1 MQNLS
6 DLNQVQYL
14 AKAKAS
20 KYLDAYIDEFIEAF
34 IPSIDKAEIGVL
46 IGNSFKGTVG
56 LKIANRLKKLSFTV
70 STYYVFNEE
79 TDDASFIKVP
89 NSAWLSIENIKGIKE
104 TVLIDAINFSDN
116 TLNNDYATNIYRA
129 INSLNAKIYAIDYPS
144 GFPTEGA
151 IKSELEAIKC
161 ITSFTCFAPKINF
174 FFPES
179 AFFINDFQVLL
190 PNHKLSLQNN
200 WQLSS
205 ENLISRILKPRS
217 KFSHKGSYGHTLII
231 GGSTY
236 TMGAAL
242 LSCSGSL
249 YSGAGLTTACIPESG
264 LTALNTALPEV
275 MYLSRSDLGKDL
287 SKYSA
292 IAFGCGIGVSDEVVS
307 WLNFA
312 IEQPLII
319 DADGINVLSA
329 HKSFLNKLK
338 PGSIITPHIKEFD
351 RLFGEHNNWWERIET
366 ATKKAKELQVF
377 IVLKNQY
384 SFIITPSD
392 VVYINQSGNPAM
404 SSGGMGDVLTGII
417 TGLLAQGYSAEE
429 ACIIGCFIHGKAAD
443 ELSKTQ
449 NNVIA
454 SAVAKEIPKV
464 IKNLMKGN

>member
-14 AKAKAS
+14 AKAKAN
-20 KYLDAYIDEFIEAF
+20 KNLEAYIDEFIEAF
-34 IPSIDKAEIGVL
+34 IPTIDKAEIGIL

-56 LKIANRLKKLSFTV
+56 LKIANRLKKLRFNV
-70 STYYVFNEE
+70 RVYYVFNEE
-79 TDDASFIKVP
+79 TDDTSFIKVP
-89 NSAWLSIENIKGIKE
+89 KYAWLSIENIKGIKE

-116 TLNNDYATNIYRA
+116 TLNNNYATNVYRA

-151 IKSELEAIKC
+151 ITYELEAIKC
-161 ITSFTCFAPKINF
+161 ITAFACFAPKINF

-179 AFFINDFQVLL
+179 ALFINDFKVIL
-190 PNHKLSLQNN
+190 PNHKLILQNN
-200 WQLSS
+200 WQISS
-205 ENLISRILKPRS
+205 ENLISRLLKPRY
-217 KFSHKGSYGHTLII
+217 KFSHKGNYGHTLII

-242 LSCSGSL
+242 LSCLGSL

-264 LTALNTALPEV
+264 LTSLNTALPEV
-275 MYLSRSDLGKDL
+275 MFLSRIDLGKDL

-292 IAFGCGIGVSDEVVS
+292 IAFGCGIGVSDEVIS

-312 IEQPLII
+312 IDQPLII

-338 PGSIITPHIKEFD
+338 PGSILTPHLKEFD
-351 RLFGEHNNWWERIET
+351 RLFGDHNNWWERVET
-366 ATKKAKELQVF
+366 AAKKAKELHIF

-384 SFIITPSD
+384 SFIITPSGD
-392 VVYINQSGNPAM
+392 IYINQSGSPAM

-417 TGLLAQGYSAEE
+417 TGLLAQGYSRDE
-429 ACIIGCFIHGKAAD
+429 ACIIGCFIHGKGAD